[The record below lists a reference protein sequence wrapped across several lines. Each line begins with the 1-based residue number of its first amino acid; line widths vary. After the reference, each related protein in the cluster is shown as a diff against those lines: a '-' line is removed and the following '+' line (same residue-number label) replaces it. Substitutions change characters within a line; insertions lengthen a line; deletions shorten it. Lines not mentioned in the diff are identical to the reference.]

1 MENTNP
7 FTKEDLELLN
17 KISDDVY
24 TLSQNFQDI
33 PEENP
38 VSKTC
43 KTFVS
48 SYNELSA
55 LALE

>member
-7 FTKEDLELLN
+7 FTKEDRELLN

-38 VSKTC
+38 ISKTC

-48 SYNELSA
+48 SYNELCA
-55 LALE
+55 LVLD